1 MTPTR
6 RSLLALLL
14 AAAACSGGGGD
25 DAPTVLPVVVTA
37 TPALV
42 KADGAATVT
51 VHVRAGKGP
60 VAVVASRG
68 TFLGTG
74 TSTAT
79 LPAAEGDLTLVTCDQ
94 RLNPGCWGPVSV
106 TASDASLAY
115 GLAQVT
121 FVGAEICDN
130 GVPDAG
136 NPAADCAAA
145 ECAGATCRT
154 GAGAVGTCAA
164 GACTCTPDAGQ
175 SGGET
180 ACDDARDNDCDGGVD
195 CADAG
200 CAGRRCLAA
209 GGAVGACAEGACVC
223 TPASAGETACGD
235 GRDDDCDG
243 RVDCEDAD
251 CGGATCA
258 TADGRAGACAAG
270 TCAPVACDATEPA
283 EVSCANRLDDDCD
296 GLVDCAE
303 TACDGQPCDAAAGAR
318 WACRNR
324 RCTDLAS
331 GVALALAPARGRI
344 PADGRATTAVTVTL
358 AREGVPAAGEQV
370 VLTTTLGAFQ
380 SEAGPAASVTVTT
393 DGAGVAA
400 ATFVSAAQGGTARLT
415 ARLAA
420 VPVET
425 TASVRMPALA
435 QISAQPAPAFP
446 VMGVRDS
453 GWNESNAVTFTLVG
467 DDGLAYPDGLEVYLE
482 HPRLGGSDL
491 HGAIPCAVPGP
502 ACSAVRTATTSGGAA
517 PDSLGQARATLQSGT
532 VAGTLTMTA
541 TATAGG
547 QTRSAAL
554 QPGVPVV
561 GARPSAGAF
570 TLVCSPENV
579 EALAETDCGASLVDA
594 AFTCVAV
601 LQDRYQNVLGRATA
615 VTFHSEASRAAIA
628 RTTPDLQP
636 GMDPSA
642 QRDLGLASG
651 LFATLGGYL
660 PEDVAPRAGEP
671 SVTYADACGTRTHNP
686 RDGVVSVIAVA
697 DGEEAFTDLDGD
709 GRYDAGEPFVD
720 LPEPFVD
727 ADDDGQHDPGEAFV
741 DVDGSGD
748 WTAANGRW
756 DALAKVWTQTVVL
769 FTGVPLPAAPAP
781 GGAGLLGTRWAALP
795 AAGEG
800 ACTPTA
806 PAAPFALVAGE
817 VPTRATYAVYAADV
831 NLNLL
836 PAATSYAVA
845 VRDPSKIAAAY
856 RGLDAYP
863 DGRGLE
869 FTYQPCNAAGACGT
883 RCPVDS
889 VGPCRMVARLG
900 GFTCGVG
907 ASVTLTAGKEADPYA
922 PSEVDWIVDAPIPL
936 PLEVPI
942 TGTSAAPA
950 P

>member
-1 MTPTR
+1 MKPTR
-6 RSLLALLL
+6 RTLVALLC
-14 AAAACSGGGGD
+14 AAAACSGGD
-25 DAPTVLPVVVTA
+25 DAAPSALPVSVTA
-37 TPALV
+37 APALV

-79 LPAAEGDLTLVTCDQ
+79 LAAAEGDLTLVTCDQ
-94 RLNPGCWGPVSV
+94 RLDPACWGPVSV

-121 FVGAEICDN
+121 FMGAEVCDN

-175 SGGET
+175 PGGET

-209 GGAVGACAEGACVC
+209 GGAVGACAQGACVC

-258 TADGRAGACAAG
+258 TADGRAGACAGG
-270 TCAPVACDATEPA
+270 TCAPVACDATETA

-303 TACDGQPCDAAAGAR
+303 AACDGQACDAAAGAR
-318 WACRNR
+318 WACRGR

-331 GVALALAPARGRI
+331 GVALALAPARARI

-380 SEAGPAASVTVTT
+380 AESGPAASVTVVT

-400 ATFVSAAQGGTARLT
+400 ATFVSAAEGGTAHLT

-420 VPVET
+420 APVEI

-453 GWNESNAVTFTLVG
+453 GWNEANAVTFTLVG
-467 DDGLAYPDGLEVYLE
+467 DDGLAYPDGLEVHLE

-502 ACSAVRTATTSGGAA
+502 ACSAVRAATTSGGAA
-517 PDSLGQARATLQSGT
+517 PDTLGQVRATLQSGT
-532 VAGTLTMTA
+532 VAGTLTLTA

-547 QTRSAAL
+547 QTRSAVL

-570 TLVCSPENV
+570 TLVCDPGNV

-601 LQDRYQNVLGRATA
+601 LQDRHQNMLGRATA
-615 VTFHSEASRAAIA
+615 VTFHSEASRAALA

-636 GMDPSA
+636 GMDPPA

-660 PEDVAPRAGEP
+660 PEDVAPRVGEP

-741 DVDGSGD
+741 DVDGSGG

-756 DALAKVWTQTVVL
+756 DALTRIWTQTVVV
-769 FTGVPLPAAPAP
+769 FTGPPLGPTAAT

-800 ACTPTA
+800 ACTPTP
-806 PAAPFALVAGE
+806 PAAPFALTPGD
-817 VPTRATYAVYAADV
+817 VPSRATYAVYAADV

-845 VRDPSKIAAAY
+845 VRAPSKIAAAY

-869 FTYQPCNAAGACGT
+869 FTYQPCNAADACGT

-922 PSEVDWIVDAPIPL
+922 PSEVDWIVDSPIPL
-936 PLEVPI
+936 PLEVPV
-942 TGTSAAPA
+942 TGTSGAAP
-950 P
+950 